1 MSLTANANER
11 QRSLA
16 FALKAH
22 PQCSLNLEWHLWINQ
37 VRPIR
42 CTDRGP
48 VLLVG
53 EVKKVE
59 SDFAIP
65 PPIKDAGIKRKLCRY
80 LDRSTIS
87 DVNRTSDFGAETEAQ
102 AEVELVVNVSIEQ
115 VMGNAGLQI
124 VGWWERRAVR
134 TAATISDRRQESVE
148 HARGLLA
155 GRLVVQDGVQVAVT
169 QVR

>member
-115 VMGNAGLQI
+115 VMGECRVAD
-124 VGWWERRAVR
+124 
-134 TAATISDRRQESVE
+134 S
-148 HARGLLA
+148 
-155 GRLVVQDGVQVAVT
+155 RLVGASCCSDCRYHFRPETRKCRTRSRSFG
-169 QVR
+169 